1 MKVLRVRHGDA
12 TFYAQLSVEDSTV
25 RCLDRALGLVDPL
38 PLATVAVLPP
48 VTRVMVPSPNF
59 EVVVVPPRLSRLM

>member
-12 TFYAQLSVEDSTV
+12 TFYAQLSVEDSSV

-38 PLATVAVLPP
+38 PLAAVAVLPP
-48 VTRVMVPSPNF
+48 DAQPKVLLLT
-59 EVVVVPPRLSRLM
+59 LSM